1 MGYKVYISGPMVG
14 KDYKNRFAMAEVALE
29 QGGNVAIN
37 PARIAT
43 PHMTH
48 GQYKEATQDLL
59 DECDAILMLS
69 GWQNIMECNVEFARA
84 MENKMIITFE
94 GGKGCQ
100 NPNRPERATSRRKP
114 AKRFMSVIK
123 DAFSVKWGTILPRK

>member
-1 MGYKVYISGPMVG
+1 MKVYISGPMIG
-14 KDYKNRFAMAEVALE
+14 RDYKNRFAMAETELV
-29 QGGNVAIN
+29 QGGNVAVN

-43 PHMTH
+43 LHMTNE
-48 GQYKEATQDLL
+48 QYKEATQDLL
-59 DECDAILMLS
+59 DECDVILMLN
-69 GWQNIMECNVEFARA
+69 GWQNIVECNVEMARA

-100 NPNRPERATSRRKP
+100 NPSKPEHGTSRKKP
-114 AKRFMSVIK
+114 GKKFMSVIK